1 MQWLRGPRISLPT
14 ARQAPSIASARLHG
28 SPDRHH
34 LLTSLYVTRIWIA
47 KLLPFPPIHLSGEI
61 PANHHWEQKDIHTHT
76 PKKEEKTQQFRN
88 LWGSELELPMRQP
101 HSNMGAI
108 QCTELFQYNVLN
120 NFKALQNSF
129 LLLWSIFWPNLIVHS
144 CFKTDLTYLK
154 ACVDRF
160 KMVSLPCPFQTRW
173 SVQGS
178 MESSPALQR
187 ANALGGPGEQHP
199 PPWPYLTPSPRAKRD
214 RDSR

>member
-1 MQWLRGPRISLPT
+1 MAAPTDTTSWPPFTWQGYGLPNSYPFL
-14 ARQAPSIASARLHG
+14 PSTSVERYLQTTTG
-28 SPDRHH
+28 SKR
-34 LLTSLYVTRIWIA
+34 
-47 KLLPFPPIHLSGEI
+47 
-61 PANHHWEQKDIHTHT
+61 IHTHT
-76 PKKEEKTQQFRN
+76 HPPKKEEKTQQFRN

-108 QCTELFQYNVLN
+108 QRTELFQYNLLN

-144 CFKTDLTYLK
+144 CSKTDLTYLK
-154 ACVDRF
+154 VCVDRF